1 MKPGKIITLILLL
14 VVPVL
19 AIGCGSG
26 ESYDSEI
33 ENDLE
38 IQSEVTFH
46 DVYDIVVK
54 TQVEIHYNIWGEVS
68 RESIKDFL
76 YSKYREVASSTGYE
90 FREHPSAIYLHAYL
104 PGDSEGNWTGYLHL
118 DPTGNE
124 PIFECSLN
132 RDMILSVSQS
142 GTINTQNSEIDVE
155 AISTNYQKFAVS
167 IMGDDVGYM
176 ELNVQELGTDSL
188 LITQSIS
195 WNMILMGNQRDI
207 EMIMTAV
214 TDRTYNLGR
223 MEMFMSDGSAEIS
236 INAVR
241 RDSLL
246 VTEIGTAGRTIE
258 NSTVVPEDYLP
269 ILADLACASMEWEV
283 GQERSFQSFDPAS
296 GMILSVTAVCIEFE
310 NVSLLGDTV
319 NAAKLEISQMGTRN
333 SVWVYR
339 GQIVREYEAGLGMDM
354 TRVPPDQ
361 TGDVVA
367 TMDLYEV
374 FAVSSTHITNPRS
387 TGTRIFLLEG
397 DIDWTGFQLD
407 IPPVQTASGCTVTVS
422 TGLPDNRLPYPPFIP
437 EELEEFVLPEAMI
450 QSDDSAIIEKALN
463 LTAGS
468 ADSWEAAR
476 RISSFVDGAV
486 ENSPTI
492 SLPSAVDVMEN
503 LRGDCNEHTILT
515 VALARAA
522 GLPAKI
528 CAGIVY
534 LDGSFGYH
542 AWPMIWVGEW
552 VKMDPT
558 FGQYVADATH
568 IILATGDLESQ
579 YVVNSAIGR
588 LSVRELETP

>member
-1 MKPGKIITLILLL
+1 MKPGKIIILILLI

-19 AIGCGSG
+19 ASGCGG
-26 ESYDSEI
+26 EQGGD
-33 ENDLE
+33 NAD
-38 IQSEVTFH
+38 
-46 DVYDIVVK
+46 
-54 TQVEIHYNIWGEVS
+54 
-68 RESIKDFL
+68 
-76 YSKYREVASSTGYE
+76 SST
-90 FREHPSAIYLHAYL
+90 
-104 PGDSEGNWTGYLHL
+104 
-118 DPTGNE
+118 
-124 PIFECSLN
+124 
-132 RDMILSVSQS
+132 LSGGSS
-142 GTINTQNSEIDVE
+142 DIGL
-155 AISTNYQKFAVS
+155 QKFAVS

-176 ELNVQELGTDSL
+176 ELDVQELGTDSL

-195 WNMILMGNQRDI
+195 WNMILMGNPRDI
-207 EMIMTAV
+207 EMSMTAV
-214 TDRTYNLGR
+214 TDRTFDLGH
-223 MEMFMSDGSAEIS
+223 MEMLMSDGSAEIS
-236 INAVR
+236 ITAVR

-246 VTEIGTAGRTIE
+246 LTEIGTAGRIIE

-269 ILADLACASMEWEV
+269 VLADLACASMEWEV
-283 GQERSFQSFDPAS
+283 GQERTFQSFDPAS
-296 GMILSVTAVCIEFE
+296 GMILSAKALCVEFE

-361 TGDVVA
+361 SGDVVA
-367 TMDLYEV
+367 TRDLYEV
-374 FAVSSTHITNPRS
+374 FAVSSTHISNPRS
-387 TGTRIFLLEG
+387 TGTRVFLLEG
-397 DIDWTGFQLD
+397 DIDWTNFQLD
-407 IPPVQTASGCTVTVS
+407 IPSVQTASGCTVTVS
-422 TGLPDNRLPYPPFIP
+422 TGLPDNSLPYPPSIP
-437 EELEEFVLPEAMI
+437 EELEEYVLPEAMI
-450 QSDDSAIIEKALN
+450 QSDDSLIIEKALI
-463 LTAGS
+463 LTDGCE
-468 ADSWEAAR
+468 DSWEAAR

-522 GLPAKI
+522 GLPARI

-542 AWPMIWVGEW
+542 AWPVIWVGEW

-558 FGQYVADATH
+558 FGQYAADATH